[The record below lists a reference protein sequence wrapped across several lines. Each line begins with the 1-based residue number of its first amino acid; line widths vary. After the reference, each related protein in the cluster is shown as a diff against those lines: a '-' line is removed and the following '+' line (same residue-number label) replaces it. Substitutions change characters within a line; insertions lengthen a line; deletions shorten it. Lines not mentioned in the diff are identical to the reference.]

1 VIINVA
7 STLDGKIDSVARQGA
22 AISSE
27 RDRERVD
34 ALRASV
40 DAVMVGSR
48 TLHQEDPR
56 LTVKA
61 PALRSERLNRG
72 EPANPAK
79 VGVASRVRLGADSR
93 FVTSGPARVILL
105 VARGGAGCLAQVAG
119 VEVHELGEQGV
130 DLGAAIRILGELGMR
145 RVLVEGGG
153 TLNAALLELDLVDEV
168 QAYVAPVLFG
178 GATAPTLADG
188 PGLSHL
194 TRLDRYDVEA
204 WDDGGIVVRYRVRRR

>member
-1 VIINVA
+1 
-7 STLDGKIDSVARQGA
+7 
-22 AISSE
+22 
-27 RDRERVD
+27 
-34 ALRASV
+34 
-40 DAVMVGSR
+40 
-48 TLHQEDPR
+48 
-56 LTVKA
+56 
-61 PALRSERLNRG
+61 
-72 EPANPAK
+72 
-79 VGVASRVRLGADSR
+79 
-93 FVTSGPARVILL
+93 
-105 VARGGAGCLAQVAG
+105 

-130 DLGAAIRILGELGMR
+130 DLAAAIRILGELGMR